1 MKSSIP
7 QISYSFFNTN
17 FIQFSFN
24 FRCTKTFFLFTVSIS
39 TFTGMKRGRGGVNMN
54 LHNGQLYWPETYTNE
69 TDFPVLEENI
79 SCDVLIVGGGM
90 SGALCAHVLSKETD
104 LNVVL
109 IDRRRPGYGSSSAN
123 TGLLQFSSDKMLHEL
138 IEQIGEQDAVYFY
151 KLCQEALGKLTATA
165 QDLSEDAEF
174 RQQNSLYYASTSEDA
189 AKLVREY
196 EALKKYEFPVE
207 YLEPQE
213 ISSRFPFS
221 KPAALVTNGDADVN
235 PYKFVQ
241 IMLKDAHAAGVKIY
255 EQTPLIRKT
264 KNVHGF
270 SCESDHGTIQ
280 ARHIIFAT
288 GYENDFLAQQL
299 GADINRSYAIA
310 TEPLPSL
317 KTWYKEWMIW
327 ETKRPY
333 LYMRTT
339 KDHRI
344 IAGGLDED
352 LPEAPINDGIILERG
367 ERIIEKIKEHFPDL
381 SPEISH
387 SWCATFGESHD
398 GLPYIGEHPNRLGE
412 YYCLGFGGNGT
423 VYSMLGATIIKDLI
437 TKGFHPA
444 SRLFTI
450 ARAAS
455 L

>member
-1 MKSSIP
+1 
-7 QISYSFFNTN
+7 
-17 FIQFSFN
+17 
-24 FRCTKTFFLFTVSIS
+24 
-39 TFTGMKRGRGGVNMN
+39 MKRGRGGVKMK
-54 LHNGQLYWPETYTNE
+54 LHNGQLFWPSTYTDE
-69 TDFPVLEENI
+69 IQYQSLEENI

-90 SGALCAHVLSKETD
+90 SGALCGYTLGKETELD
-104 LNVVL
+104 VVI
-109 IDRRRPGYGSSSAN
+109 IDRRKPGYGSSSAT

-138 IEQIGEQDAVYFY
+138 IEQKGEQDAVYFY
-151 KLCQEALGKLTATA
+151 KLCQNALENLKKIAEN
-165 QDLSEDAEF
+165 LSDDPEF
-174 RQQNSLYYASTSEDA
+174 REQKSLYYASTAEDA

-196 EALKKYEFPVE
+196 EALKKYDFPVE

-213 ISSRFPFS
+213 IASRFPFS
-221 KPAALVTNGDADVN
+221 KPAALVTSGAADVN

-241 IMLKDAHAAGVKIY
+241 ILLKDAKDAGVRMYK
-255 EQTPLIRKT
+255 ETPLLRKT
-264 KNVHGF
+264 KTVHGF
-270 SCESDHGTIQ
+270 TCESENGTVQ
-280 ARHIIFAT
+280 ARYIIFAT
-288 GYENDFLAQQL
+288 GYENDFLVQQL
-299 GADINRSYAIA
+299 GADLKRSYAIA

-339 KDHRI
+339 RDGRM

-352 LPEAPINDGIILERG
+352 QPEAPLNNDGIIEERG
-367 ERIIEKIKEHFPDL
+367 ERIRQKIIEHFPNL

-423 VYSMLGATIIKDLI
+423 VYSMLGAEVIKDLI

-450 ARAAS
+450 ARAVC

>member
-1 MKSSIP
+1 
-7 QISYSFFNTN
+7 
-17 FIQFSFN
+17 
-24 FRCTKTFFLFTVSIS
+24 
-39 TFTGMKRGRGGVNMN
+39 MN
-54 LHNGQLYWPETYTNE
+54 LHNGQLYWPETYTE
-69 TDFPVLEENI
+69 ITQFPELEENI

-90 SGALCAHVLSKETD
+90 AGALCAHVLSQEKELD
-104 LNVVL
+104 VVL
-109 IDRRRPGYGSSSAN
+109 IDRRHPGSGSSSAN

-138 IEQIGEQDAVYFY
+138 IEQQGEQDAVYFY
-151 KLCQEALGKLTATA
+151 QLCQTAMKDLYKVA
-165 QDLSEDAEF
+165 SQLSENPEF
-174 RQQNSLYYASTSEDA
+174 RPQKSLYFASAGEDA
-189 AKLVREY
+189 SKLIREY
-196 EALKKYEFPVE
+196 EVLKKYDFPVD
-207 YLEPQE
+207 YLEPSE

-221 KPAALVTNGDADVN
+221 KPAALVTSGDADVN

-241 IMLKDAHAAGVKIY
+241 ILLKDAAATGVRIF

-264 KNVHGF
+264 KTVHGF
-270 SCESDHGTIQ
+270 TCESERGVIS
-280 ARHIIFAT
+280 ARYIIFAT

-299 GADINRSYAIA
+299 GADLNRSYAIV

-339 KDHRI
+339 KDGRI
-344 IAGGLDED
+344 VAGGLDED
-352 LPEAPINDGIILERG
+352 KAEAPLNEGMIEEHG
-367 ERIIEKIKEHFPDL
+367 ERILEKVREHFPDL
-381 SPEISH
+381 APRISH
-387 SWCATFGESHD
+387 TWCATFGESHD

-450 ARAAS
+450 ARAVS

>member
-1 MKSSIP
+1 LK
-7 QISYSFFNTN
+7 N
-17 FIQFSFN
+17 FSFHA
-24 FRCTKTFFLFTVSIS
+24 VSILV
-39 TFTGMKRGRGGVNMN
+39 FPGMKRGRGGVNMN
-54 LHNGQLYWPETYTNE
+54 LHNGQLFWPSTYT
-69 TDFPVLEENI
+69 DDVQYPALEENI
-79 SCDVLIVGGGM
+79 TCDVLIVGGGM
-90 SGALCAHVLSKETD
+90 SGALCAYTLGKETD
-104 LNVVL
+104 LDVVV
-109 IDRRRPGYGSSSAN
+109 IDRRKPGYGSSSAN

-138 IEQIGEQDAVYFY
+138 IEQKGEQDAVYFY
-151 KLCQEALGKLTATA
+151 QLCQNALENLKNIA
-165 QDLSEDAEF
+165 QKLSEDPEF
-174 RQQNSLYYASTSEDA
+174 REQKSLYYASTAEDA
-189 AKLVREY
+189 SKLVREY
-196 EALKKYEFPVE
+196 EALKKFNFPVE

-221 KPAALVTNGDADVN
+221 KPAALVTSGDADVN

-241 IMLKDAHAAGVKIY
+241 IMLKDTEAAGVRIF
-255 EQTPLIRKT
+255 EETPLMRKT
-264 KNVHGF
+264 KTVHGF
-270 SCESDHGTIQ
+270 TCESENGTIQ

-299 GADINRSYAIA
+299 GADLNRSYAIA

-317 KTWYKEWMIW
+317 KTWYKEWMIR

-339 KDHRI
+339 KDGRI

-352 LPEAPINDGIILERG
+352 QAEAPLNDGLIEERG
-367 ERIIEKIKEHFPDL
+367 ERISQKIMEHFPDL

-423 VYSMLGATIIKDLI
+423 VYSMLGAGIIKDLI

-450 ARAAS
+450 ARAVS

>member
-1 MKSSIP
+1 
-7 QISYSFFNTN
+7 
-17 FIQFSFN
+17 
-24 FRCTKTFFLFTVSIS
+24 
-39 TFTGMKRGRGGVNMN
+39 MN
-54 LHNGQLYWPETYTNE
+54 LHNGQLFWPSTYSDE
-69 TDFPVLEENI
+69 VKYPVLEENI

-90 SGALCAHVLSKETD
+90 SGALCAYTLGKETD
-104 LNVVL
+104 LDVVV
-109 IDRRRPGYGSSSAN
+109 IDRTKPGYGSSSAN
-123 TGLLQFSSDKMLHEL
+123 TGLLQLSSDKMLHEL
-138 IEQIGEQDAVYFY
+138 IEQKGEQDAVYFY
-151 KLCQEALGKLTATA
+151 KLCQNALENLKNVA
-165 QDLSEDAEF
+165 QNLSEDPEF
-174 RQQNSLYYASTSEDA
+174 REQKSLYFGSTAEDA

-196 EALKKYEFPVE
+196 EALKKYDFPVE

-221 KPAALVTNGDADVN
+221 KPAALVTSGDADVN

-241 IMLKDAHAAGVKIY
+241 IMLKDAETSGVRIF
-255 EQTPLIRKT
+255 EETPLMRKT
-264 KNVHGF
+264 KTVHGF
-270 SCESDHGTIQ
+270 TSESENGTIQ

-299 GADINRSYAIA
+299 GADLNRSYAIA

-317 KTWYKEWMIW
+317 KTWHKEWMIW

-339 KDHRI
+339 KDGRI
-344 IAGGLDED
+344 IAGCLDED
-352 LPEAPINDGIILERG
+352 QTDAPLNDGMIEENG
-367 ERIIEKIKEHFPDL
+367 ERIRQKIMEHFPDL

-387 SWCATFGESHD
+387 SWCAKFGESHD
-398 GLPYIGEHPNRLGE
+398 GFPYIGEHPNRLGE
-412 YYCLGFGGNGT
+412 YYCLGFGCNGA
-423 VYSMLGATIIKDLI
+423 VYSMLGAEIIKDLI

-450 ARAAS
+450 ARAVN

>member
-1 MKSSIP
+1 
-7 QISYSFFNTN
+7 
-17 FIQFSFN
+17 
-24 FRCTKTFFLFTVSIS
+24 
-39 TFTGMKRGRGGVNMN
+39 MKRRRGGVTMN
-54 LHNGQLYWPETYTNE
+54 LHNGQLYWPETYTN
-69 TDFPVLEENI
+69 TGQYPVLEEDI

-90 SGALCAHVLSKETD
+90 AGALCAHVLGQEKELD
-104 LNVVL
+104 VVL
-109 IDRRRPGYGSSSAN
+109 IDRRHPGAGSSSAN

-138 IEQIGEQDAVYFY
+138 IEQQGEQDAVYFY
-151 KLCQEALGKLTATA
+151 QLCLQALEDLKKMTSG
-165 QDLSEDAEF
+165 LSEDPEF
-174 RQQNSLYYASTSEDA
+174 REQKSLYYASTPEDTL
-189 AKLVREY
+189 KLEREY
-196 EALKKYEFPVE
+196 EALKKYDFPVE

-221 KPAALVTNGDADVN
+221 KPAALVTSGDADVN
-235 PYKFVQ
+235 PYKCVQ
-241 IMLKDAHAAGVKIY
+241 ILLKDAAASGVRIF

-264 KNVHGF
+264 KTVHGF
-270 SCESDHGTIQ
+270 TCESEKGTIS
-280 ARHIIFAT
+280 ARYVIFAT

-299 GADINRSYAIA
+299 GADLNRSYAIV

-317 KTWYKEWMIW
+317 KTWYDEWMIW

-339 KDHRI
+339 KDGRI
-344 IAGGLDED
+344 VAGGLDED
-352 LPEAPINDGIILERG
+352 KAEAPLNEGLIEERG
-367 ERIIEKIKEHFPDL
+367 ERILQKIKEHFPDL
-381 SPEISH
+381 SPKISH

-450 ARAAS
+450 ARAVS